1 MREWGRGQR
10 ASRVRVLRVVA
21 GAALAALL
29 VVVVLTLRGEAH
41 DTRGAL
47 ATLRDAQPALVAAAA
62 LAEAISYLMLALA
75 LAQLV
80 PGLALGTSACIAVA
94 AFGAG
99 SLVPG
104 QPAAGIAVT
113 VRELSRRGLP
123 MRRATA
129 PAALLLAGIPAAS
142 MALLAGPTLVAS
154 AAWAPLPDG
163 WRVLVAVLGALALV
177 LGGAIALALATPGR
191 LTRPLASRLPFWP
204 ADPAGRRR
212 RGQVLALGACYWAA
226 DATCLWLV
234 ARALGVELPLATLPI
249 AYVVGAVVIAI
260 PLLPGGLGGVEAA
273 VPLVLSAGPVGYG
286 EAVLAVL
293 AWRALSFWLPAI
305 AGLGC
310 LVALAR
316 AAPGRSLAGGPDAPA
331 PAAADEP
338 LASH

>member
-1 MREWGRGQR
+1 MREWGGGQR
-10 ASRVRVLRVVA
+10 SSRVRVLRVVA

-29 VVVVLTLRGEAH
+29 VVVVLTLLGEAH

-47 ATLRDAQPALVAAAA
+47 ATLRDAQPELVAAAA
-62 LAEAISYLMLALA
+62 LAEAVSYLMLALA

-104 QPAAGIAVT
+104 QPAGGIAVT

-163 WRVLVAVLGALALV
+163 WRVLVAVLGALALA
-177 LGGAIALALATPGR
+177 LGGAIALALA
-191 LTRPLASRLPFWP
+191 
-204 ADPAGRRR
+204 
-212 RGQVLALGACYWAA
+212 
-226 DATCLWLV
+226 
-234 ARALGVELPLATLPI
+234 
-249 AYVVGAVVIAI
+249 
-260 PLLPGGLGGVEAA
+260 
-273 VPLVLSAGPVGYG
+273 
-286 EAVLAVL
+286 
-293 AWRALSFWLPAI
+293 
-305 AGLGC
+305 
-310 LVALAR
+310 
-316 AAPGRSLAGGPDAPA
+316 AP
-331 PAAADEP
+331 
-338 LASH
+338 